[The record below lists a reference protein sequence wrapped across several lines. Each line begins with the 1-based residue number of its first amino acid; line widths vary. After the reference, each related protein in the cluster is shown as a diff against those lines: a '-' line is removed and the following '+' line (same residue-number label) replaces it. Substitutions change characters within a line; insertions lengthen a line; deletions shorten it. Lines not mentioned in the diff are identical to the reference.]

1 MTTIVPPA
9 AVTDAATPRTATAR
23 TAVDLTG
30 FTLAHRA
37 LRSGT
42 RLLADAVDG
51 IARDDA
57 CDADR
62 QRGIV
67 AFAGAVLTEVRAHV
81 EREDAALWPL
91 AVQSPDGWADLA
103 PLAAQHAEFAELLTG
118 AWSALRIF
126 ARCPSSGAPHLA
138 PVLGRLADLVEEH
151 LAEEEARVFGQLR
164 QHVTRTELDRCRT
177 RLRAGTPTARLRFLV
192 PWLADQC
199 HPAELSAVLAEA
211 DPRARLL
218 LRVGQRRYAR
228 ARDAVLG
235 A

>member
-9 AVTDAATPRTATAR
+9 AVTADAATTRSAA
-23 TAVDLTG
+23 DLTG

-42 RLLADAVDG
+42 RLLAAAVDG

-57 CDADR
+57 CDAVR
-62 QRGIV
+62 QCGIV
-67 AFAGAVLTEVRAHV
+67 SFAGAVLTELRAHV

-91 AVQSPDGWADLA
+91 AVQCPDGWAELA
-103 PLAAQHAEFAELLTG
+103 PLAAQHAEFAELLPQ

-126 ARCPSSGAPHLA
+126 ARCPSSGAPLLA

-151 LAEEEARVFGQLR
+151 LAEEEARVFAQLR
-164 QHVTRTELDRCRT
+164 QHVGRAELDRCRM
-177 RLRAGTPTARLRFLV
+177 RLRAGTSTARLRFLV

-199 HPAELSAVLAEA
+199 HPAELSSVLADA
-211 DPRARLL
+211 DPRVRLL

-235 A
+235 